1 MSSANPKQRSGGV
14 NKSAVSY
21 AAKLH
26 RIHAGASSSRLE
38 FDAPVRVTWR
48 GEGED
53 VAIKTAM
60 AHRLATCWNVCEGI
74 PTTLLLEGF
83 LRDLV
88 TAIDAGDLAA
98 AQELVSRMDRGIDR
112 SHGRLHD
119 CPGCLR
125 SGGDPGAE
133 EAASTEDQAGT

>member
-26 RIHAGASSSRLE
+26 RVHAGATSSRLE
-38 FDAPVRVTWR
+38 FDAPIRMTWR
-48 GEGED
+48 GEGGD
-53 VAIKTAM
+53 VAIKNAM

-74 PTTLLLEGF
+74 PTALLLDGVI
-83 LRDLV
+83 RDV
-88 TAIDAGDLAA
+88 FAAVEAGDLAA
-98 AQELVSRMDRGIDR
+98 AQALVARLDRGTDR

-125 SGGDPGAE
+125 SARDP
-133 EAASTEDQAGT
+133 DDD